1 VARGS
6 VTFEGN
12 GPFYLRSVE
21 RATAT
26 ALANTVQLTLYATTE
41 GEGQKLVRIETQM
54 TFDAAAGLAST
65 LGRALDEAASNQLVE
80 RA

>member
-1 VARGS
+1 MATGS

-12 GPFYLRSVE
+12 GPFYLRTAE

-26 ALANTVQLTLYATTE
+26 ALANTVQLTLYATT
-41 GEGQKLVRIETQM
+41 EGQKLVRIETQM

-65 LGRALDEAASNQLVE
+65 LGRALDEAAADPQLE
-80 RA
+80 RV

>member
-1 VARGS
+1 MAEGS
-6 VTFEGN
+6 VTFKGN
-12 GPFYLRSVE
+12 GPFYLRTVE

-41 GEGQKLVRIETQM
+41 GEGPALVRIETQM

-65 LGRALDEAASNQLVE
+65 LGRALDQAAADPQ
-80 RA
+80 RIA